1 MQTEEFAT
9 VGGGMVRFAVPVTED
24 SAMAKPLV
32 SDELWERIEPLLP
45 PLAPHPEGGR
55 PWVDNRK
62 ALTGI
67 LFVLRTGIPWEM
79 LPQEMGCGCGMTC
92 WRRLRDWHA
101 AGVWGKLHEILLAE
115 LNEANLIDWSRA
127 VVDSAMLRAMCGG
140 PKTGPNP
147 TDRRK
152 PGSKHHVLTDANGT
166 PLVVILTA
174 ANVHDVRE
182 LLPLVDNIPRVRGK
196 PGPPRHRPRRVQAD
210 TAYDSEQHR
219 RELRKRRITPVIPR
233 RNREHGS
240 GLGVFRWVVERTLS
254 WLHHFRRLRIRWE
267 RRDDIHEA
275 FISLAEAAICLSL
288 VTNALC

>member
-1 MQTEEFAT
+1 
-9 VGGGMVRFAVPVTED
+9 
-24 SAMAKPLV
+24 MAKPLV

-45 PLAPHPEGGR
+45 PLPPHPEGGR
-55 PWVDNRK
+55 PWVGNRE

-67 LFVLRTGIPWEM
+67 LFVLKTGIPWEM

-92 WRRLRDWHA
+92 WRRLRDWQA
-101 AGVWGKLHEILLAE
+101 AGVWQKLHEALLAE
-115 LNEANLIDWSRA
+115 LNEADQIDWSRA

-174 ANVHDVRE
+174 ANVHDVKE
-182 LLPLVDNIPRVRGK
+182 LLPLVDNIPPVHGK
-196 PGPPRHRPRRVQAD
+196 PGPPRHKPERVQAD
-210 TAYDSEQHR
+210 TAYDSEPHR
-219 RELRKRRITPVIPR
+219 RELRKRGITPVIPKR
-233 RNREHGS
+233 QREHGS
-240 GLGVFRWVVERTLS
+240 GLGVYRWVVERTLS

-267 RRDDIHEA
+267 RRPDIHEA
-275 FISLAEAAICLSL
+275 FMTLAEALICFNV
-288 VTNALC
+288 VTNQLC